1 MPPHIIHEEV
11 SENINLPARLQ
22 LVHCPS
28 TTIPAHW
35 HEYLEILYLTD
46 GRMTAVIQAEAYQ
59 PEAGSLLVINSNELH
74 MTQTTGLTSY
84 VLLQISTEQMR
95 RFFPNFEALHFQTII
110 ARDGLSPDRKELFL
124 HLEMMVGEYEKQE
137 DGYQLLVTA
146 HLYEFLYYLYRCCSH
161 WNESGVTDSSS
172 RDRKRIAGIMDYVR
186 QNFRRPLTL
195 DDAAASQGLSREYF
209 CRLFKKYTGQ
219 TFLAYVNS
227 VRTMNFY
234 EELRKTDESITQL
247 MMQNGITNYKVFM
260 RIFKEM
266 YGTTPQKI
274 RNSAASGLIIH
285 QASDLQ
291 GCERQGI

>member
-1 MPPHIIHEEV
+1 MPTHIIHEEV
-11 SENINLPARLQ
+11 SENINLPAKLQ

-46 GRMTAVIQAEAYQ
+46 GKMTAVIQAEAYQ

-74 MTQTTGLTSY
+74 MTQTTGLTAY
-84 VLLQISTEQMR
+84 VLLQISAEQMR

-110 ARDGLSPDRKELFL
+110 ARDSLSTDRKELFL
-124 HLEMMVGEYEKQE
+124 HLETMVSEYEKQE

-146 HLYEFLYYLYRCCSH
+146 HLYKFLYYLYRCCSH
-161 WNESGVTDSSS
+161 WNESGVTGGSS

-219 TFLAYVNS
+219 TFLAYVNA

-234 EELRKTDESITQL
+234 EELLKTDESITQL

-274 RNSAASGLIIH
+274 RKSAAGSLFMH

-291 GCERQGI
+291 GCELEV